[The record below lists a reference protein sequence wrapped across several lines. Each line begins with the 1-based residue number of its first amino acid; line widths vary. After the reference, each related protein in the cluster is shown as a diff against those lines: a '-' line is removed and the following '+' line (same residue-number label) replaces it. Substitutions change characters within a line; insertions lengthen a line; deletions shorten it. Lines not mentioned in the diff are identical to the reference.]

1 MEANSSLSL
10 STAEYV
16 QDFALDSSGP
26 SREARLVSLQSSPDG
41 WILGINFAVLVSIQ
55 PYSNRWQEEPAHAS
69 KLSIVN
75 FLAWFKVKVIHKIEK
90 APSWG

>member
-26 SREARLVSLQSSPDG
+26 YREARLVSLQSSPDG
-41 WILGINFAVLVSIQ
+41 
-55 PYSNRWQEEPAHAS
+55 
-69 KLSIVN
+69 
-75 FLAWFKVKVIHKIEK
+75 
-90 APSWG
+90 